1 MKYYKEMLQAF
12 PCAAFVSIDDRRKQT
27 IDVICANQEYYDL
40 TGITHDAIEFGDHDI
55 RNLDDIATEDKL
67 RVNREFGEAAKEKRN
82 VAMDAQIRL
91 IDGGYMRCRIHAR
104 PLETIGDAV
113 VFVVTFHRYDDK
125 DPEKIIKQHYVEH
138 DALTNI
144 FNMKGFCMQT
154 AEVLATYPERHFT
167 IAVSD
172 IDSFKTINNM
182 FGEEVGDTILKRIAA
197 SIKENFTGFFRDN
210 IPGSYGRIGS
220 DRFAVCLPSE
230 MIDADKMVEDL
241 DGLFAGMDLNY
252 RVVVHYGFCEVPEKN
267 FEVSDIIE
275 QAYLACSTVKHNMVR
290 RYAYYDNV
298 LRESL
303 LAEQELISHADKAL
317 KNHEFIPY
325 FQPVFQSGTQK
336 LVSAEALVRWK
347 HPERGLLEPGKFV
360 PAMER
365 NGFIASVDAC
375 MWEAVLSFLHE
386 RMKAGKQ
393 VVPISVNMSR
403 QDIFNPKLTDHM
415 LSLVEKYEVDPNYLH
430 IEVTESAYIDENL
443 QQQLA
448 ETIFNLRKKGFIILM
463 DDFGSGY
470 SSLNVLKDMPV
481 DIMKIDRGLTF
492 DIETSERGKAMLGAI
507 VRLANRL
514 CIPTIAEGV
523 ETEEQYNFLKSIGCD
538 SIQGFYFSKPVSQ
551 EEFEKL
557 LDTSEVPEYEPG
569 EALPGHFAHSE
580 TDFSPYRETVMLVG
594 EENEDV
600 FSPQAILKN
609 EYHVKS
615 FKDPA
620 SVDPETMEKAGYVM
634 LTRKAYEELLSSKS

>member
-1 MKYYKEMLQAF
+1 MSEKMSPEKIRFYKDMLQAF
-12 PCAAFVSIDDRRKQT
+12 PCAAFVSVDDRKHQT
-27 IDVICANQEYYDL
+27 IDVICANKEYYEL

-55 RNLDDIATEDKL
+55 RNLDDIATEDKI
-67 RVNREFGEAAKEKRN
+67 RVNKEFGDAIKEKRN
-82 VAMDAQIRL
+82 VAMDAQIHL

-104 PLETIGDAV
+104 PLEIIDDAV
-113 VFVVTFHRYDDK
+113 IFVVTFHRYDDK

-154 AEVLATYPERHFT
+154 AEVLATYPERRFT

-182 FGEEVGDTILKRIAA
+182 FGEEVGDTILKRIAGT
-197 SIKENFTGFFRDN
+197 IKQNFTKFFREN

-220 DRFAVCLPSE
+220 DRFAVCLPTE
-230 MIDADKMVEDL
+230 LIDPDRLVEDL
-241 DGLFAGMDLNY
+241 DDLFSGMDLNY

-267 FEVSDIIE
+267 YEVSDIIE

-290 RYAYYDNV
+290 RYAYYDNA
-298 LRESL
+298 LRKTL
-303 LAEQELISHADKAL
+303 LEEQELISQAESAM
-317 KNHEFIPY
+317 KNHEFVPY
-325 FQPVFQSGTQK
+325 FQPVFQAGTKK
-336 LVSAEALVRWK
+336 LVSAEALVRWE
-347 HPERGLLEPGKFV
+347 HPKRGLLAPSSFV

-365 NGFIASVDAC
+365 NGFIANVDAC
-375 MWEAVLSFLHE
+375 MWEAVLSFLRD
-386 RMKAGKQ
+386 RMEAGKP

-403 QDIFNPKLTDHM
+403 QDIFNPKLTDQM
-415 LSLVEKYEVDPNYLH
+415 LSLVEKYGIDPNYLH
-430 IEVTESAYIDENL
+430 IEVTETAYIDENL

-448 ETIFNLRKKGFIILM
+448 ETIFSLRKKGFIILM

-492 DIETSERGKAMLGAI
+492 DIETSERGKAMLSAI

-523 ETEEQYNFLKSIGCD
+523 ETKEQYDFLKSIGCD
-538 SIQGFYFSKPVSQ
+538 SIQGFYFSQPVPLS
-551 EEFEKL
+551 EFERL
-557 LDTSEVPEYEPG
+557 LDTSEVPEYQPG
-569 EALPGHFAHSE
+569 EALPGHFSHSE
-580 TDFSPYRETVMLVG
+580 LDDQPNRETVMVVG
-594 EENEDV
+594 EE
-600 FSPQAILKN
+600 
-609 EYHVKS
+609 
-615 FKDPA
+615 
-620 SVDPETMEKAGYVM
+620 
-634 LTRKAYEELLSSKS
+634 